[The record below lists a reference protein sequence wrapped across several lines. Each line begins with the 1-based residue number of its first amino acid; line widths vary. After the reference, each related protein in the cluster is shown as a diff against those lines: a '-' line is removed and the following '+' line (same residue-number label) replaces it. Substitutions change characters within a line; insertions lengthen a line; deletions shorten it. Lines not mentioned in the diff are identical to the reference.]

1 MIENILFWAGTSL
14 ILVTF
19 IVLGFLLKSAFIS
32 FRNELQELKQ
42 VMSAILN
49 FISAQKEKNEN
60 IIKEVGDLWSKVDEI
75 ETKQDKFSEI
85 LNKIKILHYK
95 NHNEQI

>member
-14 ILVTF
+14 VLVTF

-32 FRNELQELKQ
+32 FKNELQELKQ
-42 VMSAILN
+42 VMNAILN

-60 IIKEVGDLWSKVDEI
+60 ITKEVGDLWNKVDEI
-75 ETKQDKFSEI
+75 ETKQDKFGEI
-85 LNKIKILHYK
+85 LNKIKVLHFR

>member
-60 IIKEVGDLWSKVDEI
+60 IIKEVGDLWNKVDEI

-85 LNKIKILHYK
+85 LNKIKVLHFR

>member
-19 IVLGFLLKSAFIS
+19 IVLGFLLKSAFVS
-32 FRNELQELKQ
+32 FKNELQELKQ
-42 VMSAILN
+42 VMQAILE
-49 FISAQKEKNEN
+49 FISAQKEKNNNHE
-60 IIKEVGDLWSKVDEI
+60 KEIGDLWNKVDEI
-75 ETKQDKFSEI
+75 ETRQDS
-85 LNKIKILHYK
+85 IKETINRISILHFK